1 MKTLPNQTSSHKI
14 FISYCHKDNEYLEDL
29 KKHITPITE
38 KYGFT
43 IWDDTEVLSG
53 QKLFDI
59 INQELNTFNLM
70 ICLISSDYLSSK
82 ACQDEFNVILQKS
95 QNSDIEAINVF
106 PIIVRNCAWKHSE
119 IGNFKCQPNDGQPI
133 AKLLKENDKD
143 DVYADIADALAKTL
157 GELKKNFNTGQLLEP
172 KPNDLFLNYIN
183 NLGVVIKH
191 PKKDVLQLDD
201 IYVYP
206 DIKDVSDE
214 SVIQKQYYDMDD
226 ILGKYHLMCFMGTE
240 EIGKTSLSKKLA
252 SDFLVKNQKVVL
264 LDGGEIKTT
273 NSEELVKKFV
283 KKYKLNHT
291 PEGYNG
297 GILIIDDFSKI
308 AMNDRYI
315 NQFLENV
322 SGFFSSIILMIDKN
336 EIVQYQFKLSNNG
349 FSLLEILP
357 FGHKKRSEFIQKW
370 LLINEDNSDIA
381 LNNDILYK
389 MDYITSQ
396 FESIM
401 KKNIMDSKPIYLITI
416 IQLLDGLSN
425 YSDKFT
431 LTSFGH
437 CYHVLIMGMLSKA
450 KVDLRQDSDGI
461 LNFLGFLSFEF
472 YKKSIKEISVNDF
485 DEFQNKYAENFN
497 IPKDIKEK
505 LLGSGIVYINTN
517 DMIKFSQNYLYYFCC
532 AKHIADNFSEHG
544 DEITLL
550 CENIHNEDKANI
562 LIFLV
567 HHFRDDKLLLD
578 EVLTHSICLLDNH
591 PAFYMTSED
600 NKKFINVLGNTIKN
614 IVWKEKDV
622 IDERDKILQRK
633 ELLEDEDSI
642 LENSLTEE
650 NKEIEY
656 AIFQDNIQDI
666 LSALRSL
673 EVIGQIAK
681 NRNSSIKLSSLN
693 ELLETSYDI
702 GLRILGFY
710 LELFSSTYDD
720 IKQMIEE
727 ILLDSRNITT
737 QSDIAEEVENLIRN
751 FCFNICFHIIKLI
764 AKNTAHSN
772 LIESSKNLAD
782 KKNIPAYKLILL
794 ASQLNINYQLPKNL
808 ILEISEDFKNNPLA
822 YSLLR
827 SLIVHHSY
835 IYDLDYKDVQ
845 WICSKLKIEKEQI
858 HNNKDN
864 QFKALQM
871 Q

>member
-1 MKTLPNQTSSHKI
+1 MKTLPNQTSNHKI

-29 KKHITPITE
+29 KKYITPIAE
-38 KYGFT
+38 KYGFS
-43 IWDDTEVLSG
+43 IWDDTEILSG
-53 QKLFDI
+53 KKLFDI

-70 ICLISSDYLSSK
+70 ICLISPDYLSSP

-95 QNSDIEAINVF
+95 QNSDIDAINVF
-106 PIIVRNCAWKHSE
+106 PIIVRNCSWKHSE
-119 IGNFKCQPNDGQPI
+119 VGKFKCQPNDGQPI

-143 DVYADIADALAKTL
+143 DIYVDIADALAKTL
-157 GELKKNFNTGQLLEP
+157 DELKKNFNIEQPLEP
-172 KPNDLFLNYIN
+172 KSNNLFLNHIN
-183 NLGVVIKH
+183 SLGMVIKH
-191 PKKDVLQLDD
+191 PKKDVLQLED

-206 DIKDVSDE
+206 DIKDISDE
-214 SVIQKQYYDMDD
+214 SVIQKQYYNIDD
-226 ILGKYHLMCFMGTE
+226 ILEKYHLMCFMGTE

-252 SDFLVKNQKVVL
+252 SDFLIKNQKVVL
-264 LDGGEIKTT
+264 LDGEDIKVT
-273 NSEELVKKFV
+273 NPEELVKKFI

-291 PEGYNG
+291 LENYSNSV
-297 GILIIDDFSKI
+297 LIIDNFSKI
-308 AMNDRYI
+308 TMNDKYI
-315 NQFLENV
+315 NQLLDKTKK
-322 SGFFSSIILMIDKN
+322 FFSTIILIIDKN
-336 EIVQYQFKLSNNG
+336 EIVQYQVKLSNNG
-349 FSLLEILP
+349 FSLLEILS
-357 FGHKKRSEFIQKW
+357 FGHKKRSEFIKKW
-370 LLINEDNSDIA
+370 LLINEDNLDIA

-396 FESIM
+396 FESMM
-401 KKNIMDSKPIYLITI
+401 KKNIMDSKPIYLVTI

-437 CYHVLIMGMLSKA
+437 CYHVLIMGMLNKA
-450 KVDLRQDSDGI
+450 RIDLRQDSDGI

-472 YKKSIKEISVNDF
+472 YKKSIREISMHDF
-485 DEFQNKYAENFN
+485 NEFQNKYAENFN
-497 IPKDIKEK
+497 IPKDIKDK
-505 LLGSGIVYINTN
+505 LLNSGIIYVNTD

-532 AKHIADNFSEHG
+532 AKHIADNFSKHS

-578 EVLTHSICLLDNH
+578 EVLTHSIYLLDNH
-591 PAFYMTSED
+591 NAFYMTLED
-600 NKKFINVLGNTIKN
+600 NKKFINLLGDTIKN

-622 IDERDKILQRK
+622 IDERDKILQQK
-633 ELLEDEDSI
+633 ELLKNEDSI

-656 AIFQDNIQDI
+656 AVFQDNIQDI

-681 NRNSSIKLSSLN
+681 NRNSSIKLGSLN
-693 ELLETSYDI
+693 ELLEISYDI

-710 LELFSSTYDD
+710 LELFSSTYED

-727 ILLDSRNITT
+727 ILLDNRNITT

-751 FCFNICFHIIKLI
+751 FCFNVCFHIIKLI

-794 ASQLNINYQLPKNL
+794 ASQLNINYQLPKDL

-845 WICSKLKIEKEQI
+845 WICSKLTIEKEQI
-858 HNNKDN
+858 YNNKDDH
-864 QFKALQM
+864 FKALQI